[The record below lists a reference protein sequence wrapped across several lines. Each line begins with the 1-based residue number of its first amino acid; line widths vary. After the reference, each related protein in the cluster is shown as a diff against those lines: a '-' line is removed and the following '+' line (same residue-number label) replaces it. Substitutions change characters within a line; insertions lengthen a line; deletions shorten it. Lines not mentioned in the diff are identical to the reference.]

1 MGDYTAALRIMRT
14 DDSPA
19 LFAAGSLGNLQGVR
33 SATIDQVSGQVLV
46 RYDRSRITIGDLVR
60 WIEDQG
66 MQVISVAQQ
75 SEAASVAR
83 SATA

>member
-1 MGDYTAALRIMRT
+1 MGDYTAALRITRT

-19 LFAAGSLGNLQGVR
+19 LFAAGSIGTLQGVR
-33 SATIDQVSGQVLV
+33 SATIDQVSGQLLV

-66 MQVISVAQQ
+66 LQVMSVAQQ
-75 SEAASVAR
+75 HEAATTAR
-83 SATA
+83 TATA